1 MDAEGATT
9 SKREKAPVF
18 LSAQDVAASNRYVEN
33 GPEDRDPVFKHGFA
47 ARLDVAGG
55 ILRYST
61 TSTPPAEARKKAA
74 RAMARIAVASN

>member
-1 MDAEGATT
+1 M
-9 SKREKAPVF
+9 F

-61 TSTPPAEARKKAA
+61 TSNPPAESRRQAA
-74 RAMARIAVASN
+74 RAMARIAVSGN